1 MRRPFSFSVSL
12 GVHGSLL
19 AWVALGPVVSPPPHS
34 LYDIAI
40 RPHQDRLIWYK
51 LSDRLPDI
59 RRAQPTADP
68 RPARATRK
76 FPQNIVAG
84 ARDDSRPPQL
94 IWGPAPEGQNPK
106 LLPLDRKSVGEG
118 KRGE

>member
-59 RRAQPTADP
+59 RPAQASADP

-84 ARDDSRPPQL
+84 ARG
-94 IWGPAPEGQNPK
+94 GPNGRAAGA
-106 LLPLDRKSVGEG
+106 G
-118 KRGE
+118 KKDQPV

>member
-19 AWVALGPVVSPPPHS
+19 AWVALGGVVSAPPPRS

-40 RPHQDRLIWYK
+40 RPHEDRLIWYK

-59 RRAQPTADP
+59 RPAQASADP
-68 RPARATRK
+68 RPPRATRK

-84 ARDDSRPPQL
+84 APGGPPPPAL
-94 IWGPAPEGQNPK
+94 VVGPG
-106 LLPLDRKSVGEG
+106 
-118 KRGE
+118 RGG

>member
-19 AWVALGPVVSPPPHS
+19 AWVAWGPAISPPLRRS
-34 LYDIAI
+34 LYDMAI
-40 RPHQDRLIWYK
+40 RPHEDRLVWYK

-59 RRAQPTADP
+59 RPAQTAADP
-68 RPARATRK
+68 RPRRSTRK

-84 ARDDSRPPQL
+84 APRDSRPPQL
-94 IWGPAPEGQNPK
+94 IWVPAPEVQTP
-106 LLPLDRKSVGEG
+106 
-118 KRGE
+118 

>member
-19 AWVALGPVVSPPPHS
+19 AWVALGGVVSAPPPS

-40 RPHQDRLIWYK
+40 RPHEDRLIWYK

-59 RRAQPTADP
+59 RPAQASADP
-68 RPARATRK
+68 RPPRATRK

-84 ARDDSRPPQL
+84 AREDSPPPQL
-94 IWGPAPEGQNPK
+94 IWAPAPGGHTPKTLPPANPVT
-106 LLPLDRKSVGEG
+106 RA
-118 KRGE
+118 